1 MIKLNRKILIILSF
15 VLVFSLCSINVFA
28 DEVTNN
34 VIVEPTTI
42 NGYGIGVSS
51 VPPAIINTTIQ
62 PYGSSPPA
70 IGGAFYSLNNGSY
83 NGTIEWMTSYMYSN
97 VWVGTSTTTISLYSN
112 MRVYATKEN
121 AINKN
126 SPLINTNTVTR
137 YRLVGSDGSST
148 SWKSVTNNSS
158 GTIDFPVTADM
169 TYYLQ
174 IDPVDGYYTS
184 GTFMLSRK

>member
-1 MIKLNRKILIILSF
+1 MIKLNRKILMILSF
-15 VLVFSLCSINVFA
+15 VLIFSLCSINVLA

-51 VPPAIINTTIQ
+51 VPPTIIDTTIQ

-70 IGGAFYSLNNGSY
+70 IGGTFYSLNNGSY
-83 NGTIEWMTSYMYSN
+83 KGTIEWMTSYMYSN
-97 VWVGTSTTTISLYSN
+97 VWFGTSTTTISLYSN
-112 MRVYATKEN
+112 MGVYHTMEN
-121 AINKN
+121 AINKSN
-126 SPLINTNTVTR
+126 PLINNTSVTG

-148 SWKSVTNNSS
+148 SWEYVSNNTS
-158 GTIDFPVTADM
+158 GTVNFSVKADM

-184 GTFMLSRK
+184 GTFTLSRK